1 MIKYKFAYN
10 AQNQTI
16 DVQTLSKENKTDK
29 FRCLG
34 CGHELV
40 PVLGEKRV
48 KHFRH
53 KVITEIN
60 CSPET
65 YLHKLA
71 KIKFYKTYQ
80 NCLTKNQAFNIKF
93 LTFLVCDFYQQDFL
107 IYCHLDSEKKRV

>member
-10 AQNQTI
+10 SQNQTI
-16 DVQTLSKENKTDK
+16 DVQTLSKDNQTEK

-40 PVLGEKRV
+40 AVLGKKRA

-53 KVITEIN
+53 KIITEIN

-71 KIKFYKTYQ
+71 KTKFYEVYQ
-80 NCLTKNQAFNIKF
+80 NCLTNHEPFYIKF
-93 LTFLVCDFYQQDFL
+93 LTFLICIFYQNDF
-107 IYCHLDSEKKRV
+107 